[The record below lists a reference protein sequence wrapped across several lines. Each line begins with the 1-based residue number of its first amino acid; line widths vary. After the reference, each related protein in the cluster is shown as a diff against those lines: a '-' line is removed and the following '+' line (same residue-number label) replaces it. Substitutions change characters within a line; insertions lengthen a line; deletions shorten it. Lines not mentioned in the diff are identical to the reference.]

1 MVKLHPNMKAA
12 LLHNSQLTIA
22 KIHHGSASGLKEN
35 DEIQVKYFGRDPV
48 SGSLRLSRKALIV
61 SKHTEKNLFDRQ
73 PIDKTIKIVNKTEN
87 KTKEILEN

>member
-61 SKHTEKNLFDRQ
+61 SKHTEKNLFDKQ
-73 PIDKTIKIVNKTEN
+73 PIDKTVKIETEN
-87 KTKEILEN
+87 KSKEILEN

>member
-1 MVKLHPNMKAA
+1 MKAA

-22 KIHHGSASGLKEN
+22 KIHHGSPSGLKEN

-61 SKHTEKNLFDRQ
+61 SKHTEKNLFDKQ
-73 PIDKTIKIVNKTEN
+73 PIDKTVKIETEN
-87 KTKEILEN
+87 KSKEILEN